1 MAIYAVNYDGLRKR
15 DTYNELIDYLQF
27 KQEKIIYPD
36 RFAKRLR
43 ESPQISN
50 LLDGEGLGKGDLE
63 EQEKNRIKE
72 VLKEVAI
79 IQTGGTA
86 QFSRADPANNRSNI
100 NTGNAPNHDEQFQD
114 TGEHVSETIFE
125 NNQNRQN
132 RNQNTAER
140 NKENLRNVHTQT
152 NASLFGAHNLI
163 PPAPTIPPPE
173 PPRAGSSTD
182 PIPTRPRFDN
192 ILEGHDVTEKS
203 RDYYN
208 RIHNPTMEFKE
219 NFRKK
224 IIKQQKGERNK
235 DLQNKRETSPPS
247 QHMPIGQYDSKLKGK
262 YNKRLSESM
271 AKRNPSVPKQKQ
283 PQTQMQDR
291 KEQLEQKRESAT
303 KQIKTKR
310 KVLEVMD
317 QNFEG
322 GRGPAP
328 TFGSKRPQTRIS
340 RAYAGMPRRTFFEG
354 ID

>member
-79 IQTGGTA
+79 IQAGGTA

-114 TGEHVSETIFE
+114 IGEHVSETIFE
-125 NNQNRQN
+125 NHRNRQN

-140 NKENLRNVHTQT
+140 NRENLRNVHTQN

-163 PPAPTIPPPE
+163 PPAPSMPPPE

-182 PIPTRPRFDN
+182 PIPTRPRLDN
-192 ILEGHDVTEKS
+192 ILEGHDVTKKS
-203 RDYYN
+203 QDYYN
-208 RIHNPTMEFKE
+208 RIHNPMTEFKE

-224 IIKQQKGERNK
+224 IIGKQKGERNEGFR
-235 DLQNKRETSPPS
+235 NKRDPSPSTETPS
-247 QHMPIGQYDSKLKGK
+247 KIQELRNKAVSVFKNRDKPNIKPT
-262 YNKRLSESM
+262 NKRNVTASRKNSRQDKM
-271 AKRNPSVPKQKQ
+271 DAKRDYYEP
-283 PQTQMQDR
+283 PQ
-291 KEQLEQKRESAT
+291 
-303 KQIKTKR
+303 
-310 KVLEVMD
+310 
-317 QNFEG
+317 
-322 GRGPAP
+322 
-328 TFGSKRPQTRIS
+328 
-340 RAYAGMPRRTFFEG
+340 Y
-354 ID
+354 

>member
-79 IQTGGTA
+79 IQAGGTA

-114 TGEHVSETIFE
+114 IGEHASETIFE

-140 NKENLRNVHTQT
+140 NQENL
-152 NASLFGAHNLI
+152 
-163 PPAPTIPPPE
+163 
-173 PPRAGSSTD
+173 
-182 PIPTRPRFDN
+182 
-192 ILEGHDVTEKS
+192 KS
-203 RDYYN
+203 
-208 RIHNPTMEFKE
+208 
-219 NFRKK
+219 
-224 IIKQQKGERNK
+224 
-235 DLQNKRETSPPS
+235 
-247 QHMPIGQYDSKLKGK
+247 QY
-262 YNKRLSESM
+262 M
-271 AKRNPSVPKQKQ
+271 
-283 PQTQMQDR
+283 
-291 KEQLEQKRESAT
+291 
-303 KQIKTKR
+303 
-310 KVLEVMD
+310 
-317 QNFEG
+317 
-322 GRGPAP
+322 
-328 TFGSKRPQTRIS
+328 
-340 RAYAGMPRRTFFEG
+340 
-354 ID
+354 

>member
-36 RFAKRLR
+36 RFAKRIR

-79 IQTGGTA
+79 IQAGGTA

-140 NKENLRNVHTQT
+140 NRENLRNVHTQT
-152 NASLFGAHNLI
+152 SLFPLFGAHTLLSPSPTIQPPEPQRPGSSTDPHPTRPRLDNNLI
-163 PPAPTIPPPE
+163 PPAPSMPPPE
-173 PPRAGSSTD
+173 PPRLDSFLLGGTH
-182 PIPTRPRFDN
+182 
-192 ILEGHDVTEKS
+192 EVTKKGKD
-203 RDYYN
+203 RYN
-208 RIHNPTMEFKE
+208 LKRNPQFYE
-219 NFRKK
+219 RKVTHRE
-224 IIKQQKGERNK
+224 IAVQNQKGKRNVV
-235 DLQNKRETSPPS
+235 LQNKRDPSPSTETPS
-247 QHMPIGQYDSKLKGK
+247 KIQERRNKAVSVFKNRDEPNIKPKNKDNVALSRTKSKQVQ
-262 YNKRLSESM
+262 M
-271 AKRNPSVPKQKQ
+271 DAKRDYYEP
-283 PQTQMQDR
+283 PQ
-291 KEQLEQKRESAT
+291 
-303 KQIKTKR
+303 
-310 KVLEVMD
+310 
-317 QNFEG
+317 
-322 GRGPAP
+322 
-328 TFGSKRPQTRIS
+328 
-340 RAYAGMPRRTFFEG
+340 Y
-354 ID
+354 